1 LGGSAVRRRAT
12 VEDAGLEHGESPV
25 EGSEVQNGERKDSK
39 EKTLKELEAEET
51 STGNDRR
58 HAETFKEQA
67 GPAVEQRS
75 QTQQAR
81 VPMRKRGGWRDELRY
96 L

>member
-1 LGGSAVRRRAT
+1 M
-12 VEDAGLEHGESPV
+12 EDAGTEHGESPAV
-25 EGSEVQNGERKDSK
+25 EGSEVENGERKQSK
-39 EKTLKELEAEET
+39 QKTSKELEAEET
-51 STGNDRR
+51 STSNDRR

-67 GPAVEQRS
+67 GPAVEQRL

-81 VPMRKRGGWRDELRY
+81 VPMRKRGGWRDELKY